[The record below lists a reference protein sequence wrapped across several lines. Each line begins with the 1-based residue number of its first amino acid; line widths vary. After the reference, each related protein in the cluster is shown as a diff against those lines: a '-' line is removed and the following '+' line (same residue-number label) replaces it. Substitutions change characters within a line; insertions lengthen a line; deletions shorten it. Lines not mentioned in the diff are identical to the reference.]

1 MTHAFKS
8 IQQGLTEAIAH
19 AKTKDTET
27 TGTKLYK
34 PYAVNV
40 SELRQRLRLT
50 QEQFAARFGFSVASL
65 RHWERGERSP
75 IGASLVLLNVID
87 RNPTAVL
94 HAFHKTIQTIFSKS
108 KHYSCDC
115 YWHL

>member
-34 PYAVNV
+34 PYVVNV
-40 SELRQRLRLT
+40 SDLRQRLSLT
-50 QEQFAARFGFSVASL
+50 QEQFAARFGFSVATL
-65 RHWERGERSP
+65 RHWERGNRSP
-75 IGASLVLLNVID
+75 SGASLVLLNVID
-87 RNPTAVL
+87 RNPTAVMQAL
-94 HAFHKTIQTIFSKS
+94 QKIRPTI
-108 KHYSCDC
+108 
-115 YWHL
+115 

>member
-34 PYAVNV
+34 PYVVNV
-40 SELRQRLRLT
+40 SDLRQRLNLT
-50 QEQFAARFGFSVASL
+50 QKQFAARFGFSVATL
-65 RHWERGERSP
+65 RHWERGNRSP
-75 IGASLVLLNVID
+75 SGASLVLLNVID
-87 RNPTAVL
+87 RNPTAVMQAL
-94 HAFHKTIQTIFSKS
+94 QKIRPTI
-108 KHYSCDC
+108 
-115 YWHL
+115 

>member
-34 PYAVNV
+34 PYVVNV
-40 SELRQRLRLT
+40 SDLRQRLNLT
-50 QEQFAARFGFSVASL
+50 QKQFAARFGFSVATL
-65 RHWERGERSP
+65 RHWERGNRSP
-75 IGASLVLLNVID
+75 SGASLVLLNVID
-87 RNPTAVL
+87 RNPTAVMQAL
-94 HAFHKTIQTIFSKS
+94 QKYDPLFSNS
-108 KHYSCDC
+108 MRQI
-115 YWHL
+115 